1 MSRESAL
8 QAAVTP
14 PTETPAAPV
23 AETSPA
29 APPQEM
35 QSTVFA
41 KLAAKEAKLVKEREE
56 FKAQQEQLL
65 AEREDV
71 KKVMDMVKEFE
82 QLKNTDRLA
91 ALKKLGF
98 SDTDLFEAMAA
109 VEPKEES
116 VEDKAAKIAQAK
128 IEEYAKTQAEKQAEA
143 EKARNDEIIN
153 RYKAD
158 ISKTYADNKEKYQLS
173 NFYGEA
179 ATELAY
185 QLVLEISDKEKK
197 VISAQEAADLV
208 ENYYEEH
215 YKQLHA
221 LKTPKTPEPAPVV
234 PEAPK
239 SRTLTNSVSASSTSL
254 AARETRRETAAEKR
268 ARLIAQLQQKT

>member
-1 MSRESAL
+1 
-8 QAAVTP
+8 
-14 PTETPAAPV
+14 
-23 AETSPA
+23 
-29 APPQEM
+29 M

>member
-1 MSRESAL
+1 
-8 QAAVTP
+8 
-14 PTETPAAPV
+14 
-23 AETSPA
+23 
-29 APPQEM
+29 M

-56 FKAQQEQLL
+56 FKAQQEKLL

-98 SDTDLFEAMAA
+98 TDNDLFEAMAA
-109 VEPKEES
+109 TSEPKEETL
-116 VEDKAAKIAQAK
+116 EDKASKIAQAK
-128 IEEYAKTQAEKQAEA
+128 IDEYAKTQAQKQAEA
-143 EKARNDEIIN
+143 EQARNEEIIT
-153 RYKAD
+153 RYKGD
-158 ISKTYADNKEKYQLS
+158 ITKTYADDKDKYPMS
-173 NFYGEA
+173 NFYGQA
-179 ATELAY
+179 ATDLAY

-197 VISAQEAADLV
+197 VISAQEAVDLV

-215 YKQLHA
+215 YKQLQA
-221 LKTPKTPEPAPVV
+221 LKTPKVVEPPAPA

-239 SRTLTNSVSASSTSL
+239 SKTLTNSVTASGTSL
-254 AARETRRETAAEKR
+254 AARETRRETQAEKR
-268 ARLIAQLQQKT
+268 ARLIAQLQQKG